1 MIYIEKEKTRRRDSG
16 ERKSRRGDRYNIC
29 CSKESHEDVIAT
41 IETAEREIKT
51 VHNPI
56 RTIKRKDEKK

>member
-1 MIYIEKEKTRRRDSG
+1 
-16 ERKSRRGDRYNIC
+16 
-29 CSKESHEDVIAT
+29 VIAT

-56 RTIKRKDEKK
+56 RTIKRKDEKKWLAHYKMLKGNDKKKWKSQSELLKKKGKKKW